1 LKEFGDKLSGG
12 NKTAVESALADLKSA
27 HESKDLGRIEAGV
40 AALNKAWEAASQ
52 EMYAAA
58 GAQGGQPG
66 GQGFPG
72 GDGQNGQS
80 EPAGD
85 HVTDVDYEEVDGK

>member
-1 LKEFGDKLSGG
+1 
-12 NKTAVESALADLKSA
+12 
-27 HESKDLGRIEAGV
+27 
-40 AALNKAWEAASQ
+40 
-52 EMYAAA
+52 MYAAA

-72 GDGQNGQS
+72 GDGQNGQGQ
-80 EPAGD
+80 PAGD